1 MREVTRLLLAVACL
15 LVSVTGLAAPG
26 KRTAAR
32 ARRAPAPVDLV
43 WHVETIDGKV
53 LESNRADEPINPAS
67 VVKVATTLWAL
78 EALGPDARFETR
90 AWARGTVDAAH
101 RTLVGDLVVQGGHD
115 PDFHEEN
122 AFLLAL
128 ALNQRGIERVTGSL
142 VVDSRFWMGWENGS
156 AGRDPDPLKRGMR
169 MATRLRQAL
178 DARRWGAAARR
189 AWIELATSRS
199 LDPRR
204 PPRVVIARG
213 VGVDGHV
220 VDGELLAVHR
230 SRPVADTIRRFNCYS
245 NNDIERIGEAIGPLD
260 ELVSLITA
268 RTHARPGEVQLETS
282 SGLGVNRLTPRQVVA
297 LLRDLHQTADRMGL
311 RVEGLLPVAGCDPGT
326 VERFYPLLTGGSV
339 TTSLVGKTG
348 TLTATDGGVSVLAG
362 LLNTGG
368 GELVFCVAV
377 PQAGGKLGRARR
389 AEEAWVLELLARH
402 AGARPR
408 ACAPTLGP
416 TEEGARVVVVPPPAR
431 QAAAP
436 ASGPASAHGAV
447 GPAGN

>member
-1 MREVTRLLLAVACL
+1 MTRLLVAGTCL
-15 LVSVTGLAAPG
+15 LTSVAGLDAAS
-26 KRTAAR
+26 KRSAVR
-32 ARRAPAPVDLV
+32 ARRTPAPVDLV
-43 WHVETIDGKV
+43 WHVETLDGRVVDSK
-53 LESNRADEPINPAS
+53 RADEPINPAS

-90 AWARGTVDAAH
+90 AWARGRVDAAR

-142 VVDSRFWMGWENGS
+142 IVDTRFWMGWENGS
-156 AGRDPDPLKRGMR
+156 AGRDPDPAKRGLL

-178 DARRWGAAARR
+178 DARRWNGAARR
-189 AWIELATSRS
+189 AWIELARSRS

-204 PPRVVIARG
+204 PPRVVVARG

-230 SRPVADTIRRFNCYS
+230 SRPVSDTIRRFNCYS

-260 ELVSLITA
+260 ELVSLIAA

-297 LLRDLHQTADRMGL
+297 LLRDLHQSAERMGL

-326 VERFYPLLTGGSV
+326 VDRFYPLLTGGSV

-368 GELVFCVAV
+368 GELIFCVAV
-377 PQAGGKLGRARR
+377 PQAGGKLGRARK
-389 AEEAWVLELLARH
+389 AEETWVLELLARRG
-402 AGARPR
+402 GARPR

-447 GPAGN
+447 GPAAN